1 MKKEEEEK
9 IDFFIFYLNK
19 TRFLILFAESG
30 LAPPLAPPID
40 FIIDPSSLLEKF
52 AIRKKRIG

>member
-9 IDFFIFYLNK
+9 IDFLIFYLNK
-19 TRFLILFAESG
+19 TRFLILFVESG
-30 LAPPLAPPID
+30 SAPPID